1 MGTAHSRVPILPIGI
16 YPYVDKVIVWVK
28 RPLTQKETAW
38 IAARCR
44 GKVQIQRNGELIW
57 ISGRS
62 TRVRH
67 RNRAFQQRVQLYQPS
82 DEVLEWLAGR
92 NDVRLTYLE
101 LSLDLIFK
109 NEDGLGRRL
118 SVHL

>member
-1 MGTAHSRVPILPIGI
+1 MDRGTMP
-16 YPYVDKVIVWVK
+16 
-28 RPLTQKETAW
+28 
-38 IAARCR
+38 
-44 GKVQIQRNGELIW
+44 GKVQIQRNGESVW
-57 ISGRS
+57 ISGKS
-62 TRVRH
+62 TLARH
-67 RNRAFQQRVQLYQPS
+67 PNRALQQRLQFYQPS

-109 NEDGLGRRL
+109 NEMNLGRRL